1 MQRLLML
8 LLTVLAG
15 VLPSAANAW
24 WQPDWQ
30 YRKQITVDSTA
41 QGLPLGGPAARTPL
55 LVRLHTGNFT
65 FDGINEKGAD
75 IRFVAADDQT
85 VLNHQLESFDP
96 LLGMALVWVDVPE
109 LADGQRQDIWMYYGN
124 QKAPASANGQL
135 SFDPNYT
142 LVYHFDGAAGAP
154 PRDTTAYS
162 NHGQTPTG
170 AAVDGVIGRAAQFT
184 GNAPLMLPA
193 SPSLAIPAAGAFT
206 FSAWV
211 RADQPAGEQL
221 VYARR
226 DAGNALLI
234 GINQGVPFVEVNGQR
249 SQPGQPLTPAAWQH
263 LAVTADGSQVHL
275 YVNGRATASLAAS
288 LPPLATPAALGGDV
302 PMPAAS
308 AASAT
313 SATPATPATNSAN
326 SANAANAAN
335 TASGAVSADAAAPA
349 AAPRPVYAPFVG
361 AMDEVRLSKVARPA
375 ALIHADAASQG
386 AESRL
391 VAYGADEEQS
401 GFGFGGLGFL
411 LKAVPIDAWIII
423 GVLVLMMVQSWIIMF
438 KKSRNVARV
447 AAANEVF
454 RDSFATVGQRLELLA
469 DDNALAQRLANASLW
484 RLYRVAINEIRT
496 RRAQGADT
504 TSISAATIEAI
515 RASMDAVRTK
525 ENLALGSKLGSLSN
539 AIAGGPYIGL
549 LGTVLGIMVVFL
561 GTAMAGDVNINA
573 IAPGMAAALLATA
586 MGLFVAIPALFGYNR
601 LVSRNK
607 EVSADMRV
615 FVDEF
620 ITRLAEVHGETQA
633 QEAAH
638 HTAPRAPAP
647 GHPAMREAQPAPA
660 HA

>member
-15 VLPSAANAW
+15 VLPSAAHAW

-30 YRKQITVDSTA
+30 YRKQITVDSTP
-41 QGLPLGGPAARTPL
+41 QGAPLGGAAGRTPL
-55 LVRLHTGNFT
+55 LVRLHTGNFS

-75 IRFVAADDQT
+75 IRFVAGDDQT
-85 VLNHQLESFDP
+85 VLNHQLEAFDP
-96 LLGMALVWVDVPE
+96 LLGMALVWVDLPE

-135 SFDPNYT
+135 TFDPNYT

-154 PRDTTAYS
+154 PRDTTGNS
-162 NHGQTPTG
+162 NNAQTPMA

-184 GNAPLMLPA
+184 GGAPLMLPA
-193 SPSLAIPAAGAFT
+193 SPSLAVPAAGAFT

-249 SQPGQPLTPAAWQH
+249 SQPGQSLTPAAWQH
-263 LAVTADGSQVHL
+263 LAVTADGSRVTL
-275 YVNGRATASLAAS
+275 YVNGRATSSLAAS
-288 LPPLATPAALGGDV
+288 LPPLNTPAALGGDV
-302 PMPAAS
+302 PAPAVAVAPAA
-308 AASAT
+308 AEGA
-313 SATPATPATNSAN
+313 
-326 SANAANAAN
+326 AANGAAN
-335 TASGAVSADAAAPA
+335 PAAPA
-349 AAPRPVYAPFVG
+349 ADAAPVAAPHVYAPFVG
-361 AMDEVRLSKVARPA
+361 AIDEVRLSRVARPA
-375 ALIHADAASQG
+375 ALILADALSQG
-386 AESRL
+386 SESRL
-391 VAYGADEEQS
+391 VAYGTDEEQS

-411 LKAVPIDAWIII
+411 LKAVPIDAWVIIAI
-423 GVLVLMMVQSWIIMF
+423 LVLMMVQSWIIMIR
-438 KKSRNVARV
+438 KSRNVARV
-447 AAANEVF
+447 ARANEQF
-454 RDSFATVGQRLELLA
+454 RESFAKVGQRLELLA
-469 DDNALAQRLANASLW
+469 DDKNLATRLEHASLW

-496 RRAQGADT
+496 RREQGADT
-504 TSISAATIEAI
+504 SSISAATIEAI
-515 RASMDAVRTK
+515 RASLDAVRTK
-525 ENLALGSKLGSLSN
+525 ENQLLGAKLGVLSN

-620 ITRLAEVHGETQA
+620 VTRLAEVHGETQA

-638 HTAPRAPAP
+638 HSAARAPAAR
-647 GHPAMREAQPAPA
+647 PAVREPQPAEA
-660 HA
+660 

>member
-15 VLPSAANAW
+15 VLPSAAHAW

-30 YRKQITVDSTA
+30 YRKQITVDSTP
-41 QGLPLGGPAARTPL
+41 QGAPLGAAAGRTPL
-55 LVRLHTGNFT
+55 LVRLHTGNFS

-75 IRFVAADDQT
+75 IRFVAGDDQT
-85 VLNHQLESFDP
+85 VLNHQLEAFDP
-96 LLGMALVWVDVPE
+96 LLGMALVWVDLPE

-135 SFDPNYT
+135 TFDPNYT

-154 PRDTTAYS
+154 PRDTTGNS
-162 NHGQTPTG
+162 NNAQTPMA

-184 GNAPLMLPA
+184 GGAPLMLPA
-193 SPSLAIPAAGAFT
+193 SPSLAVPAAGAFT

-226 DAGNALLI
+226 DAGNALLV

-249 SQPGQPLTPAAWQH
+249 SQPGQSLTPAAWQH
-263 LAVTADGSQVHL
+263 LAVTADGSRVTL
-275 YVNGRATASLAAS
+275 YVNGRATSSLAAS
-288 LPPLATPAALGGDV
+288 LPPLNTPAALGGDV
-302 PMPAAS
+302 PAPA
-308 AASAT
+308 
-313 SATPATPATNSAN
+313 
-326 SANAANAAN
+326 
-335 TASGAVSADAAAPA
+335 VAPA
-349 AAPRPVYAPFVG
+349 AAEGAAANGAANPANPAADAAPVAAPHVYAPFVG
-361 AMDEVRLSKVARPA
+361 AIDEVRLSRVARPA
-375 ALIHADAASQG
+375 ALILADALSQG
-386 AESRL
+386 SESRL
-391 VAYGADEEQS
+391 VAYGTDEEQS

-411 LKAVPIDAWIII
+411 LKAVPIDAWVIIAI
-423 GVLVLMMVQSWIIMF
+423 LVLMMVQSWIIMI

-447 AAANEVF
+447 ARANEQF
-454 RDSFATVGQRLELLA
+454 RESFAKVGQRLELLA
-469 DDNALAQRLANASLW
+469 DDKALATRLEHASLW

-496 RRAQGADT
+496 RREQGADT
-504 TSISAATIEAI
+504 SSISAATIEAI
-515 RASMDAVRTK
+515 RASLDAVRTK
-525 ENLALGSKLGSLSN
+525 ENQLLGAKLGVLSN

-620 ITRLAEVHGETQA
+620 VTRLAEVHGETQA

-638 HTAPRAPAP
+638 HSAARAPAAR
-647 GHPAMREAQPAPA
+647 PAVREPQPAEA
-660 HA
+660 

>member
-15 VLPSAANAW
+15 MLPSAANAW

-30 YRKQITVDSTA
+30 YRKQITVDSTP
-41 QGLPLGGPAARTPL
+41 QGAPLGAAAGRTPL

-96 LLGMALVWVDVPE
+96 LLGMALVWVDLPE

-135 SFDPNYT
+135 TFDPNYT

-154 PRDTTAYS
+154 PRDTTGNS
-162 NHGQTPTG
+162 NNAQTPMA
-170 AAVDGVIGRAAQFT
+170 AAVDGVIGRAAQFA
-184 GNAPLMLPA
+184 GGAPLMLPA
-193 SPSLAIPAAGAFT
+193 SPSLAVPAAGAFS

-226 DAGNALLI
+226 DAGNSLLI

-249 SQPGQPLTPAAWQH
+249 SQPGQSLTPAAWQH
-263 LAVTADGSQVHL
+263 LAVTADGSRVTL
-275 YVNGRATASLAAS
+275 YVNGRATSSLAAS
-288 LPPLATPAALGGDV
+288 LPPLNTPAALGGDV
-302 PMPAAS
+302 PAPAVAVAPAA
-308 AASAT
+308 
-313 SATPATPATNSAN
+313 PAN
-326 SANAANAAN
+326 
-335 TASGAVSADAAAPA
+335 GEAAAPA
-349 AAPRPVYAPFVG
+349 DAVAAVPAPQVYAPFVG
-361 AMDEVRLSKVARPA
+361 AIDEVRLSRIARPA
-375 ALIHADAASQG
+375 ALILADAVSQG
-386 AESRL
+386 SESRL
-391 VAYGADEEQS
+391 VAYGSDEEQS

-411 LKAVPIDAWIII
+411 LKAVPVDAWVIIAI
-423 GVLVLMMVQSWIIMF
+423 LVLMMVQSWIIMI

-447 AAANEVF
+447 AGANETF
-454 RDSFATVGQRLELLA
+454 RESFAKVGQRLELLA
-469 DDNALAQRLANASLW
+469 DDAALAKRVEHASLW
-484 RLYRVAINEIRT
+484 RLYRVAVNEIRT
-496 RRAQGADT
+496 RREQGADT
-504 TSISAATIEAI
+504 SSISAATIEAI

-525 ENLALGSKLGSLSN
+525 ENQLLGAKLGSLSN

-620 ITRLAEVHGETQA
+620 VTRLAEVHGESQV

-638 HTAPRAPAP
+638 LSAARASAAGRPA
-647 GHPAMREAQPAPA
+647 ARETQSAAVEA
-660 HA
+660 

>member
-15 VLPSAANAW
+15 VLPTAANAW

-30 YRKQITVDSTA
+30 FRKQITVDSTP
-41 QGLPLGGPAARTPL
+41 QGLPLGGSAARTPL

-65 FDGINEKGAD
+65 FDGIGEKGAD

-85 VLNHQLESFDP
+85 VLHHQLEAFDP

-109 LADGQRQDIWMYYGN
+109 VADGQRQDIWMYYGN
-124 QKAPASANGQL
+124 QKAPASGNGQL

-162 NHGQTPTG
+162 NHAQTPAG
-170 AAVDGVIGRAAQFT
+170 GLADGVIGRAAKFA
-184 GNAPLMLPA
+184 GAPLMLPA

-211 RADQPAGEQL
+211 RADQPAGDQL

-226 DAGNALLI
+226 DAGNSLLI
-234 GINQGVPFVEVNGQR
+234 GISQGVPFVEVNGQR

-263 LAVTADGSQVHL
+263 LAVTADGSQVNL
-275 YVNGRATASLAAS
+275 YVNGRASASLAVS
-288 LPPLATPAALGGDV
+288 LPPLNTTAALGGDV
-302 PMPAAS
+302 PAPVAAPTPAPPAA
-308 AASAT
+308 
-313 SATPATPATNSAN
+313 
-326 SANAANAAN
+326 
-335 TASGAVSADAAAPA
+335 GADAAAPTEA
-349 AAPRPVYAPFVG
+349 VAPAQPVYAPFVG
-361 AMDEVRLSKVARPA
+361 AIDEVRLSKVARPA
-375 ALIHADAASQG
+375 ALIYADAASQG

-391 VAYGADEEQS
+391 VTYGVDEEQS

-411 LKAVPIDAWIII
+411 LKAVPLDAWIII
-423 GVLVLMMVQSWIIMF
+423 GVLVLMMVQSWIIMI

-447 AAANEVF
+447 SRANETF
-454 RDSFATVGQRLELLA
+454 RESFAKVGQRLELLA
-469 DDNALAQRLANASLW
+469 DDAALANRLEHASLW
-484 RLYRVAINEIRT
+484 RLYRVAVNEIRT

-525 ENLALGSKLGSLSN
+525 ENQALSAKLGSLSN

-601 LVSRNK
+601 LISRNK

-620 ITRLAEVHGETQA
+620 VTRLAEVHGETQA

-638 HTAPRAPAP
+638 RPASRAPAAVR
-647 GHPAMREAQPAPA
+647 PAVRDAQPTPVEA
-660 HA
+660 